1 MPAAFRMAECYT
13 ALEQDEEAR
22 ELLEVSLDMGRNSDE
37 FFELQRLIM
46 ERLAQT
52 N

>member
-13 ALEQDEEAR
+13 ALEKDEEAR
-22 ELLEVSLDMGRNSDE
+22 ALLEVSLDMGRHSDE

-46 ERLAQT
+46 ERLGQT

>member
-1 MPAAFRMAECYT
+1 MAECYT
-13 ALEQDEEAR
+13 VLGEDEEAR
-22 ELLEVSLDMGRNSDE
+22 ALLEVSLDMGRESDE

-46 ERLAQT
+46 ERLGQT